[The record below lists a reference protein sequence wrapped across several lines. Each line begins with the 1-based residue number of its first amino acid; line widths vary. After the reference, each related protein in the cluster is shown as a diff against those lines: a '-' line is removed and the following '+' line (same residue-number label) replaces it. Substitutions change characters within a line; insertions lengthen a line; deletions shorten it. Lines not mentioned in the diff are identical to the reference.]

1 MNDKQLTEIL
11 QLIETNYKNFY
22 KDFNKNDRALMMKT
36 WKYHFNNIPLGIMFK
51 ALMDFMSI
59 NKNFP
64 PTIAHIN
71 ELLVNMLFIEE
82 RDEYSSWEEI
92 VNYVSGTKYIYYKGT
107 NEYKFDNIADK
118 FNEVE
123 KEVITKAYYKKM
135 KDTYK
140 YGTETAWDIEK
151 NNYIKRYKEV
161 KVKLK
166 EKKAMQIKE
175 LPQAQIE
182 FLVEDIKLIG

>member
-92 VNYVSGTKYIYYKGT
+92 VNYVSGTEYIYYNGT
-107 NEYKFDNIADK
+107 NEYKFDNFADK